1 MAAVRNMFAFFRAAV
16 VLQGGI
22 ARKQTRPNLNIHFV
36 NTIRTFRLI
45 VALLVSA
52 QHIFLSGCT
61 EVKKKATLVFN
72 HQDKVSFNFEVRPIL
87 VQKCYLCHGP
97 DMKSRKANLRLDTF
111 EGATATL
118 KGGRKAVV
126 PGDAEASML
135 VSRIHSKDP
144 EMVMP
149 TPESHLTLS
158 EKEKDILTKW
168 IDEGAQYEK
177 HWAFVKPEAEIKKEP
192 VAKQIDDYIGI
203 QLKQKGLTPGSRADK
218 NTLIRRVSYLLTGLP
233 PTPVDIA
240 RFQADN
246 SEKAYEKMID
256 QYLNA
261 PGYGEVWAR
270 HWMDIVRYAETKGHE
285 FDFSIN
291 GAWRY
296 RDYLIRAFNQ
306 DVPYDQ
312 FVKEHLAGDL
322 LPNVRRHTVSGM
334 NESVLGTAFFNLG
347 EGAHSPVDVRKDE
360 ADRIDNVID
369 VTTKAFQGLTVAC
382 SRCHDHKF
390 DPISAEDYYGLFGI
404 LESTRFSP
412 KVAEKSL
419 AREKNEAELAGLKKY
434 IISHVATEWGKANKM
449 TATPLPAS
457 GPSVTE
463 PTASY
468 RILGDFR
475 GRELGAWRSDGFAF
489 GNTTTLGQPVFKD
502 DKIVAL
508 QDGKASSRLYGMGK
522 YGALR
527 SPNFVIDKDF
537 IGVRALGKGS
547 TIRVIVDNYQLIR
560 WPIYDNLDQEADT
573 LQWHNFIFNVGRWKG
588 HNAYIEVM
596 PGRYNDH
603 VYKLKDDQF
612 VEVQYAIA
620 FEGKWPEVKPVKST
634 TSGSLAVSVQRWKE
648 NRFDYGD
655 VLAMNKALRQKAIPG
670 LIPNLSPLLEKEQL
684 LAGSMIDSVFFDGV
698 VDGFS
703 IDSPVFIRGDYQMTS
718 KNKVPR
724 KFIDVLTG
732 KKTGFKSQGSG
743 RMELAS
749 AIVNPENPLTARVMT
764 NRIWYYLFGRGLV
777 ETVDNFGLQGKL
789 PSNPALLDFLAIE
802 YQRNGWSTRKLMK
815 AILLTDTFQRSVGT
829 DADNIERDPD
839 NIYLASYPKRRLE
852 AEMIRDGLLATA
864 GNLNNTMYGASV
876 PVYISGF
883 MNGRGKPST
892 SGPLD
897 GRGRRSV
904 YQEVRRNFLDPTM
917 TTFDRPIPFTTF
929 GSRNVST
936 VPAQSLV
943 LMNDP
948 FVIHEAEVMAKN
960 VVSLKTHSFE
970 KKVDW
975 IYVRAFS
982 REASKQEIE
991 NARNFMIKMAALK
1004 KSKPE
1009 TAVHDI
1015 GIWKDYCHSIFNLK
1029 EFIYLI

>member
-1 MAAVRNMFAFFRAAV
+1 M
-16 VLQGGI
+16 
-22 ARKQTRPNLNIHFV
+22 
-36 NTIRTFRLI
+36 NTIVLNRAWVTQLLLWPLI
-45 VALLVSA
+45 WVQCA
-52 QHIFLSGCT
+52 FLSGCSEIRKST
-61 EVKKKATLVFN
+61 FAFSNTDNV
-72 HQDKVSFNFEVRPIL
+72 DFNFEVRPIL

-97 DMKSRKANLRLDTF
+97 DPKSRKANLRLDTF
-111 EGATATL
+111 EGATASL
-118 KGGRKAVV
+118 KGGHKAVV
-126 PGDAEASML
+126 PGDIEASML
-135 VSRIHSKDP
+135 VRRIYSKDP
-144 EMVMP
+144 EMIMP
-149 TPESHLTLS
+149 TAESHLTLT
-158 EKEKDILTKW
+158 EKEKDVLKKW
-168 IDEGAQYEK
+168 IEEGAKYEK
-177 HWAFVKPEAEIKKEP
+177 HWAFEKPKSHVSDEP
-192 VAKQIDDYIGI
+192 VEKRIDDYVAI
-203 QLKQKGLTPGSRADK
+203 QLRKRGLDPAPKADK
-218 NTLIRRVSYLLTGLP
+218 NILIRRVSYLLTGLP
-233 PTPVDIA
+233 PTASEIA

-246 SEKAYEKMID
+246 NEKAYEKMVD

-285 FDFSIN
+285 FDFSIQ

-312 FVKEHLAGDL
+312 FVREHLAGDL
-322 LPNVRRHTVSGM
+322 LPNVRRDPVSGI

-390 DPISAEDYYGLFGI
+390 DPISAEDYYGLFGV

-412 KVAEKSL
+412 KVAERSL
-419 AREKNEAELAGLKKY
+419 AREKDESELKGLKKY
-434 IISHVATEWGKANKM
+434 IVNHIATDWRKSSASPPVSRYVSDAIVKD
-449 TATPLPAS
+449 TAAL
-457 GPSVTE
+457 
-463 PTASY
+463 Y
-468 RILGDFR
+468 RVLGDFR
-475 GRELGAWRSDGFAF
+475 GRGLGLWRSDGFAF
-489 GNTTTLGQPVFKD
+489 GTTTTLGQPVFKD
-502 DKIVAL
+502 DKIRVL

-522 YGALR
+522 FGALR
-527 SPNFVIDKDF
+527 SPNFIIDKNF
-537 IGVRALGKGS
+537 IGVRALGKGA

-560 WPIYDNLDQEADT
+560 WPIYDNLDQEVDT
-573 LQWHNFIFNVGRWKG
+573 LQWRNFTFNVGRWKG

-603 VYKLKDDQF
+603 VYKLKKDRF

-620 FEGKWPEVKPVKST
+620 FESKWPEIKPLKLTASA
-634 TSGSLAVSVQRWKE
+634 SLATSVQRWKE
-648 NRFDYGD
+648 NRFDNAD
-655 VLAMNKALRQKAIPG
+655 VELINSALRRKTISGSIPG
-670 LIPNLSPLLEKEQL
+670 IAPMLEKEQL
-684 LAGSMIDSVFFDGV
+684 LANSMIDSSFFDGV

-703 IDSPVFIRGDYQMTS
+703 IDSPVFVRGDYQMTS

-724 KFIDVLTG
+724 KFIDVLIN
-732 KKTGFKSQGSG
+732 KREGFKSLGSG
-743 RMELAS
+743 RLELAN
-749 AIVNPENPLTARVMT
+749 AIVNRDNPLTARVMV
-764 NRIWYYLFGRGLV
+764 NRIWYYLFGRGIV

-789 PSNPALLDFLAIE
+789 PSNPALLDLMATE
-802 YQRNGWSTRKLMK
+802 YQRNGWSTRKLMR
-815 AILLTDTFQRSVGT
+815 AILLTDTFQRSVET
-829 DADNIERDPD
+829 ETENSKIDPE

-876 PVYISGF
+876 PVHISSF

-897 GRGRRSV
+897 GQGRRSV

-929 GSRNVST
+929 GSRNVTT

-948 FVIHEAEVMAKN
+948 FVIHEAGIMAKK
-960 VVSLKTHSFE
+960 VVSLKAHSFE
-970 KKVDW
+970 KKIDW
-975 IYVRAFS
+975 IFLRAFARQPS
-982 REASKQEIE
+982 EQEIE
-991 NARNFMIKMAALK
+991 NARKFIFKMAKLK
-1004 KSKPE
+1004 KIKESAAI
-1009 TAVHDI
+1009 TDV

-1029 EFIYLI
+1029 EFVYLI